1 MINMHHCRFQ
11 NTLEALRECC
21 EALEYEDVED
31 LSESEQ
37 KALAQLL
44 KLCGKMVGFYSDR
57 ATDGI
62 TRP

>member
-21 EALEYEDVED
+21 ETLEHKEIGD

-37 KALAQLL
+37 KALAKLLQLC
-44 KLCGKMVGFYSDR
+44 KKMSNLYADH
-57 ATDGI
+57 AHKDM
-62 TRP
+62 

>member
-21 EALEYEDVED
+21 ETLEYDDASD

-37 KALAQLL
+37 NALAHLM
-44 KLCGKMVGFYSDR
+44 KLCEKLGRFY
-57 ATDGI
+57 AQET
-62 TRP
+62 TRNV

>member
-21 EALEYEDVED
+21 ETLEYKEIGD

-37 KALAQLL
+37 KAFTQLL
-44 KLCGKMVGFYSDR
+44 RLCKKMSSHFYADH
-57 ATDGI
+57 AHKDM
-62 TRP
+62 